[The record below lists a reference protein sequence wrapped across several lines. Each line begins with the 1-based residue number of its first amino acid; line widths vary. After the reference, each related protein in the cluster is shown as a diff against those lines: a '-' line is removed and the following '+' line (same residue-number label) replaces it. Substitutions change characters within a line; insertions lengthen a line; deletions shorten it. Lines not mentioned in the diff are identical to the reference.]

1 MKITYPRSQE
11 LKTSRSQNKRLQ
23 TVIDKLTDMSI
34 DWDGLSGGL
43 ECDLNMLVSDTE
55 KLLDVNEERCVH
67 DISF

>member
-1 MKITYPRSQE
+1 M
-11 LKTSRSQNKRLQ
+11 
-23 TVIDKLTDMSI
+23 IDKLTDMSI

-67 DISF
+67 DISFLLKNFRVHLLSE